1 MDMPD
6 YETVWITATT
16 ALRLKKARVDKGISQ
31 SELAQR
37 IEASVNQIEHYERGE
52 VDMPMDRL
60 FDLAR
65 ILDLPAGELLAE

>member
-1 MDMPD
+1 MTE

-16 ALRLKKARVDKGISQ
+16 AFRLKKARVDKGFSQ
-31 SELAQR
+31 SDLAQR
-37 IEASVNQIEHYERGE
+37 VDASVNQIEHYERGE

-65 ILDLPAGELLAE
+65 ILDLPASDLLAE

>member
-1 MDMPD
+1 MTD
-6 YETVWITATT
+6 YETVWITTTT
-16 ALRLKKARVDKGISQ
+16 AFRLKKARVDKGISQ

-37 IEASVNQIEHYERGE
+37 IDASVNQIEHYERGE

-65 ILDLPAGELLAE
+65 ILDLPASDLLAE

>member
-1 MDMPD
+1 MPE

-16 ALRLKKARVDKGISQ
+16 AFRLKKARVDKEISQ
-31 SELAQR
+31 SELALR

>member
-1 MDMPD
+1 M
-6 YETVWITATT
+6 TAF
-16 ALRLKKARVDKGISQ
+16 RLKKARVDKGISQ

>member
-1 MDMPD
+1 MPE
-6 YETVWITATT
+6 YENVWITVTT
-16 ALRLKKARVDKGISQ
+16 AFRLKKARVDKGISQ
-31 SELAQR
+31 SELALR

>member
-6 YETVWITATT
+6 YETVWITPTT
-16 ALRLKKARVDKGISQ
+16 AFRLKKARVDKGISQ

>member
-1 MDMPD
+1 MPD
-6 YETVWITATT
+6 FETVWITAAT
-16 ALRLKKARVDKGISQ
+16 AFRLKKARVDKGISQ

-37 IEASVNQIEHYERGE
+37 VAASVNQIEHYERGE

-65 ILDLPAGELLAE
+65 VLDLPVSDLLAE

>member
-6 YETVWITATT
+6 YETVWITVTT
-16 ALRLKKARVDKGISQ
+16 AFRLKKARVDKGISQ
-31 SELAQR
+31 SELALR